1 MKGFAFGKLAIW
13 GVIVAVVLG
22 FGIYAV
28 STYTNLRNE
37 GRRQELALT
46 AEYKAVQVNY
56 GQFRTSFY
64 DQVGIAREKRDAMDK
79 ILVDAIGGRYD
90 KPGSPQIDSGKL
102 FSAIQEAYPDLKG
115 LDIYDKILTFVQ
127 QGREKF
133 AQDQQKLQRQIQA
146 YNQWRTTGSFL
157 HPVFA
162 GWLFPSDSLEA
173 RIGDKVY
180 RGQEALDKM
189 SSVIV
194 GADTGEIFDSG
205 VDKPLDRG
213 EDKR

>member
-1 MKGFAFGKLAIW
+1 MKKFAIW
-13 GVIVAVVLG
+13 GVIIAVIIGLAS
-22 FGIYAV
+22 YAIG
-28 STYTNLRNE
+28 TYTSTRNE

-46 AEYKAVQVNY
+46 AQYKATQVNY

-64 DQVGIAREKRDAMDK
+64 DQIGVAREKRDAMDK
-79 ILVDAIGGRYD
+79 ILVDAISGRYD
-90 KPGSPQIDSGKL
+90 KAGSPQIDQGKL

-127 QGREKF
+127 QGRAQF
-133 AQDQQKLQRQIQA
+133 AQDQNHLQKMVQD
-146 YNQWRTTGSFL
+146 YNEWRTTGSFL
-157 HPVFA
+157 HPMFA
-162 GWLFPSDSLEA
+162 GWLFPSNSLEV

-189 SSVIV
+189 STVIV
-194 GADTGEIFDSG
+194 GSDTGAIFDSG

-213 EDKR
+213 EDKK

>member
-1 MKGFAFGKLAIW
+1 MKKLAIF
-13 GVIVAVVLG
+13 GVLAVIVLG
-22 FGIYAV
+22 FATYAI
-28 STYTNLRNE
+28 STYTNTRNE

-79 ILVDAIGGRYD
+79 ILTDAVSGRYD
-90 KPGSPQIDSGKL
+90 KAGSPQIDSGKL
-102 FSAIQEAYPDLKG
+102 FSAVVEAYPDLKG
-115 LDIYDKILTFVQ
+115 QLDIYDKILTFVQ

-133 AQDQQKLQRQIQA
+133 AQDQQHLQTMIQG
-146 YNQWRTTGSFL
+146 YNEWRTTGSFL
-157 HPVFA
+157 HPMYA
-162 GWLFPSDSLEA
+162 GWLFPSNSLEA

-194 GADTGEIFDSG
+194 GADTGAIFDSG

-213 EDKR
+213 TDKK

>member
-1 MKGFAFGKLAIW
+1 MKKLAIFGVLAAFVLGFAFYAI
-13 GVIVAVVLG
+13 
-22 FGIYAV
+22 
-28 STYTNLRNE
+28 STYTSIRNE

-64 DQVGIAREKRDAMDK
+64 DQIGIAREKRDAMDK
-79 ILVDAIGGRYD
+79 ILVDAISGRYD

-102 FSAIQEAYPDLKG
+102 FSAVQEAYPDLKG

-133 AQDQQKLQRQIQA
+133 AQDQNHLQSMIQS
-146 YNQWRTTGSFL
+146 YNEWRTTGSFL
-157 HPVFA
+157 HPMFA
-162 GWLFPSDSLEA
+162 GWLFPSNSLEA

-194 GADTGEIFDSG
+194 GADTGAIFDSG
-205 VDKPLDRG
+205 VDKPLDPNAP
-213 EDKR
+213 KK

>member
-1 MKGFAFGKLAIW
+1 MKKLAIF
-13 GVIVAVVLG
+13 GVLAAIVIG
-22 FGIYAV
+22 FAAYAV
-28 STYTNLRNE
+28 GTYTSIRNE

-64 DQVGIAREKRDAMDK
+64 DQIGIAREKRDAMDK
-79 ILVDAIGGRYD
+79 ILVDAVSGRYD

-102 FSAIQEAYPDLKG
+102 FSAVVEAYPDLKG
-115 LDIYDKILTFVQ
+115 QLDIYDKILVFVQ

-133 AQDQQKLQRQIQA
+133 AQDQNKLQKMVQD
-146 YNQWRTTGSFL
+146 YNEWRTTGSFL
-157 HPVFA
+157 HPTFA
-162 GWLFPSDSLEA
+162 GWLFPSNSLEA

-213 EDKR
+213 GK